1 MPWSRAARNQALLL
15 ILVIVPALMFGLGVA
30 GFEISKAVGLGSNS
44 IWIALVLSTVGFAI
58 SIAVTFQ
65 MGKKYETISKPA
77 Q

>member
-15 ILVIVPALMFGLGVA
+15 IFVVVPVLMFGLGVA
-30 GFEISKAVGLGSNS
+30 GFEISKAAGLGSNS

-58 SIAVTFQ
+58 SIVVTFQ
-65 MGKKYETISKPA
+65 MGKKYEPISKPA